1 MAVMVERIDLPV
13 ESRRVIAIGREVEL
27 DAVRIDIVLPRD
39 NIVRRILRAAQ
50 QHDLIA
56 HGARHDGPDDAHAPR
71 VERDLR
77 RSCRLAAAQWHLR
90 RTAAGR
96 RLVIRQ
102 QAVRRLTVPRLAIHR
117 LVRHRLIVVCLAA
130 VCLAI
135 RRLAS
140 HRLTGRSDCRRSS
153 LRLRRRGRQ

>member
-96 RLVIRQ
+96 RLG
-102 QAVRRLTVPRLAIHR
+102 VPRLAIH
-117 LVRHRLIVVCLAA
+117 
-130 VCLAI
+130 
-135 RRLAS
+135 RLAS